1 MTRSALQNNPA
12 DGQSPLEGI
21 TNWPQLSAA
30 AGLLL
35 DHIKSFDVEATD
47 EESLELLQR
56 QITAWQS
63 LIEHSEQ
70 LIATTNVEEHRDNLQ
85 MLSALNTELIRLTEK
100 WRETLSSKLS
110 GQLKTRTA
118 LNAYTNP

>member
-1 MTRSALQNNPA
+1 M
-12 DGQSPLEGI
+12 EGI
-21 TNWPQLSAA
+21 TNWPQLNAA

-35 DHIKSFDVEATD
+35 DHIKSFDVETTD
-47 EESLELLQR
+47 EESLEFLQR
-56 QITAWQS
+56 EITAWQL

-85 MLSALNTELIRLTEK
+85 RLNALNSELIATTAK
-100 WRETLSSKLS
+100 WRETLSGKLS

-118 LNAYTNP
+118 LNAYNDQEQR